1 MEIIHCLAKFTEIIL
16 LQITLFIL
24 PAEVWVTEVHTGGD
38 GSEEEIN

>member
-1 MEIIHCLAKFTEIIL
+1 MEMIHCLAKFTEIIL

-38 GSEEEIN
+38 GSEEEID